1 MAKSVYIKLIFKS
14 LVFRAFGVQ
23 NYRQGNVNPDDR
35 GGEAAPWGQC
45 QLGGVPGELSGCLSA
60 GACPHRAGE
69 GRKQAIGGLEDQ
81 GTTVTHQ
88 RQEVA
93 KVTA

>member
-35 GGEAAPWGQC
+35 GGGAAPWGQC
-45 QLGGVPGELSGCLSA
+45 QLGGVPGAERLFVCRGMSTRGRRGQKAS
-60 GACPHRAGE
+60 HR
-69 GRKQAIGGLEDQ
+69 GLEDP
-81 GTTVTHQ
+81 GTLIRRQ
-88 RQEVA
+88 QEVA